1 MDKDHY
7 FNGGKLIIREAGEGM
22 INGQT
27 AKWKK
32 ALVIEIGKNRI
43 QVGRSFL
50 EKIQELEAEPDFM
63 HFMDTC
69 TP

>member
-1 MDKDHY
+1 MEKTHY
-7 FNGGKLIIREAGEGM
+7 FNGGKLTMRDAGEGT
-22 INGQT
+22 INGQH
-27 AKWKK
+27 AKWSK